1 MALFYYREVK
11 KLGFNHK
18 HNLWVSINRLAI
30 LTSALVLLKVFT
42 YFFQYFL
49 PVFGEVIGRTFS
61 AFLPF
66 AIALMLAFLLEPIV
80 VQLMRAI
87 RIRRPY
93 AAVLTL
99 LLAITV
105 LSLFVFL
112 IIARLYTELSELAI
126 NLPNYG
132 YLVDLVT
139 RQVDSVEKFVKV
151 NPQIQNTMFASTESL
166 ARTLQEWA
174 KSGSTFLLGF
184 LTALPRV
191 FIVMIVSLVATLM
204 MSSTYP
210 NVKQFLS
217 NLFPHRWHVSAQAVS
232 QDLGAAVVGYLR
244 ALAILMSVTAL
255 TTIIGLLVIGNR
267 YAVTLGVMAG
277 LLDAVP
283 IVGTGILFGPW
294 IVGLFIL
301 GSFGEGFKVIVMWV
315 ITLVI
320 RQFLEPKVMS
330 HGIGLHPLPTLI
342 SMYVGLQLLG
352 PGGILIGPA
361 VVISYEALRKV
372 GVFGHPKE

>member
-1 MALFYYREVK
+1 MS
-11 KLGFNHK
+11 FNHK

-42 YFFQYFL
+42 YFFQEFL
-49 PVFGEVIGRTFS
+49 PVFGEVIGRAFN

-66 AIALMLAFLLEPIV
+66 AIALMLAFLLEPLV
-80 VQLMRAI
+80 VQLMRVI

-105 LSLFVFL
+105 ISLFIFL

-126 NLPNYG
+126 SLPNYG
-132 YLVDLVT
+132 YFVDLIT
-139 RQVDSVEKFVKV
+139 KQVDSVEKFVKV
-151 NPQIQNTMFASTESL
+151 NPQIQNTLFASTESL
-166 ARTLQEWA
+166 AKTLQEWA
-174 KSGSTFLLGF
+174 RSGSVFLLGF

-191 FIVMIVSLVATLM
+191 FIIMIVSLVATLM

-210 NVKQFLS
+210 NVKRFLA
-217 NLFPHRWHVSAQAVS
+217 NLFPRRWHVSAQAVS

-244 ALAILMSVTAL
+244 ALAILMSVTAI
-255 TTIIGLLVIGNR
+255 TTIIGLLIIGNR
-267 YAVTLGVMAG
+267 YAVTIGVFAG

-283 IVGTGILFGPW
+283 IVGTGLLFGPW

-301 GSFGEGFKVIVMWV
+301 GFFGEAFKVIAMWV
-315 ITLVI
+315 VTLVI

-330 HGIGLHPLPTLI
+330 QGIGLHPLPTLI

-352 PGGILIGPA
+352 PAGILVGPGI
-361 VVISYEALRKV
+361 VITYEALRKV
-372 GVFGHPKE
+372 GIFGHPRE